1 MKKVIKKAAIG
12 MVAFFVVAASGPV
25 FAAVGDQGVDWSVY
39 NGTYGN
45 FGYGHDKF
53 AFSQIGGTYGGTFVD
68 QATYETQVASAIA
81 QGKRAHTY
89 IYFEVGNSQAVAKAA
104 LDRYLPRIQTPKNSI
119 VALDYESGAAAS
131 ILTGYDSNGKPIYA
145 STPWEIQTNTD
156 AILYGMR
163 RVKAAG
169 YTPMYYSYKPYTLA
183 HVDYKRIIKEFPN
196 SLWIA
201 EYPNYEVTPAP
212 NYSFFPS
219 MDGISVFQ
227 FTSTY
232 VAGGLDGNVDLTGI
246 TDNGYGK
253 QKGQEVKPNTAT
265 PAIENGKEAN
275 EVKGNDVEVGM
286 TVKVN
291 FGAKNY
297 ATGETIPQWVK
308 GQPHK
313 IIQKN
318 GDTVL
323 LDGIMSWLSVHDAE
337 TIDASTSQPTTP
349 AKSYIVKQGD
359 TLSGIASNWGTN
371 WQELARQNSLSNP
384 NMIYTGQVISLTG
397 GQSGATARTYTV
409 RSGDNLSSIAS
420 RLGTTVQ
427 SLVSMNGISNPN
439 LIYAGQT
446 LNY

>member
-1 MKKVIKKAAIG
+1 MKKIIKGAALT
-12 MVAFFVVAASGPV
+12 MVAFFAVAASGPV
-25 FAAVGDQGVDWSVY
+25 FAAVGDQGVDWSKY

-45 FGYGHDKF
+45 FGYAHDKF
-53 AFSQIGGTYGGTFVD
+53 AIAQIGGTYGGTFVD

-89 IYFEVGNSQAVAKAA
+89 IWYQVGGSQEVAKAA
-104 LDRYLPRIQTPKNSI
+104 LDRYLPKIQTPKNSI
-119 VALDYESGAAAS
+119 VALDYESGASWDKQA
-131 ILTGYDSNGKPIYA
+131 
-145 STPWEIQTNTD
+145 NTD

-163 RVKAAG
+163 RIKAAG

-183 HVDYKRIIKEFPN
+183 NVDYKQIIKEFPN

-201 EYPNYEVTPAP
+201 VYPDYNVTPRP
-212 NYSFFPS
+212 NYSFFPT
-219 MDGISVFQ
+219 MEDVGVYQ

-232 VAGGLDGNVDLTGI
+232 IAGGLDGNVDLTGI
-246 TDNGYGK
+246 TDNGYGE
-253 QKGQEVKPNTAT
+253 QKGQEVKPNTVT
-265 PAIENGKEAN
+265 TAIDSGKEAN

-291 FGAKNY
+291 FSATNY

-308 GQPHK
+308 GKPHK

-318 GDTVL
+318 GNTVL
-323 LDGIMSWLSVHDAE
+323 LDGIMSWLSVHNVE
-337 TIDASTSQPTTP
+337 TIDASTSKPATTS
-349 AKSYIVKQGD
+349 KSYIVKQGD
-359 TLSGIASNWGTN
+359 TLSVLASNWGTT

-384 NMIYTGQVISLTG
+384 NMIYTGQVIRFTG
-397 GQSGATARTYTV
+397 GQSGATSRTYTV

-420 RLGTTVQ
+420 RLGTTVR

>member
-1 MKKVIKKAAIG
+1 MKRLIKKSAIG
-12 MVAFFVVAASGPV
+12 MFAFFVVAASGPV
-25 FAAVGDQGVDWSVY
+25 FAASGDQGVDWSKY

-45 FGYGHDKF
+45 FGYAHDKF
-53 AFSQIGGTYGGTFVD
+53 AFSQIGGTYGGSFVD
-68 QATYETQVASAIA
+68 QATYSTQVASAIA

-89 IYFEVGNSQAVAKAA
+89 IWYQVGGSQEVAKAA

-119 VALDYESGAAAS
+119 VALDYEGGASGDKQA
-131 ILTGYDSNGKPIYA
+131 
-145 STPWEIQTNTD
+145 NTD

-169 YTPMYYSYKPYTLA
+169 YTPMYYSDKPYTLA
-183 HVDYKRIIKEFPN
+183 NVNYKQIVKEFPN

-201 EYPNYEVTPAP
+201 AYPNYEVTPVP

-253 QKGQEVKPNTAT
+253 QQGQEVKPDTAT
-265 PAIENGKEAN
+265 PATDDGKDAN
-275 EVKGNDVEVGM
+275 EVTPSEIKEGM
-286 TVKVN
+286 TVTIK
-291 FGAKNY
+291 FSATNY
-297 ATGETIPQWVK
+297 STGQAIPKWVK
-308 GQPHK
+308 ENSYK
-313 IIQKN
+313 VLQKS
-318 GDTVL
+318 GSKVL
-323 LDGIMSWLSVHDAE
+323 LDNIMSWVA
-337 TIDASTSQPTTP
+337 ASDVQALDIGGSSSSSTGNTQTH
-349 AKSYIVKQGD
+349 IVQSGD

-384 NMIYTGQVISLTG
+384 NMIYIGQVIRFTG

-409 RSGDNLSSIAS
+409 QSGDNLSSIAS

-427 SLVSMNGISNPN
+427 SLVSMNGISNSN

>member
-89 IYFEVGNSQAVAKAA
+89 IWYQVGGSQEVAKAA
-104 LDRYLPRIQTPKNSI
+104 LDRYLPKIQTPKNSI
-119 VALDYESGAAAS
+119 VALDYEGGASGNKQA
-131 ILTGYDSNGKPIYA
+131 
-145 STPWEIQTNTD
+145 NTD

-169 YTPMYYSYKPYTLA
+169 YTPMYYSDKPYTLA
-183 HVDYKRIIKEFPN
+183 NVNYKQIIKEFPN

-201 EYPNYEVTPAP
+201 AYPNYEVTPVP

-253 QKGQEVKPNTAT
+253 QQGQVVKPDTAI

-275 EVKGNDVEVGM
+275 EVTPSEIKEGM
-286 TVKVN
+286 TVTIK
-291 FGAKNY
+291 FSATNY
-297 ATGETIPQWVK
+297 STGQAIPKWVK
-308 GQPHK
+308 ENSYK
-313 IIQKN
+313 VLQKSGN
-318 GDTVL
+318 KVL
-323 LDGIMSWLSVHDAE
+323 LDNIMSWVA
-337 TIDASTSQPTTP
+337 ASDVQALDTGGSSSAGNTQTH
-349 AKSYIVKQGD
+349 IVQSGD

-384 NMIYTGQVISLTG
+384 NMIYTCQVIRFTG

-446 LNY
+446 LNF

>member
-1 MKKVIKKAAIG
+1 
-12 MVAFFVVAASGPV
+12 
-25 FAAVGDQGVDWSVY
+25 
-39 NGTYGN
+39 YGN

-89 IYFEVGNSQAVAKAA
+89 IWYQVGGSQEVAKAA
-104 LDRYLPRIQTPKNSI
+104 LDRYLPKIQTPKNSI
-119 VALDYESGAAAS
+119 VALDYEGGASGDKQA
-131 ILTGYDSNGKPIYA
+131 
-145 STPWEIQTNTD
+145 NTD

-169 YTPMYYSYKPYTLA
+169 YTPMYYSDKPYTLA

-201 EYPNYEVTPAP
+201 AYPNYEVTPVP

-253 QKGQEVKPNTAT
+253 QQGQVVKPDTAI

-275 EVKGNDVEVGM
+275 EVTPSEIKEGM
-286 TVKVN
+286 TVTIK
-291 FGAKNY
+291 FSATNY
-297 ATGETIPQWVK
+297 STGQAIPKWVK
-308 GQPHK
+308 ENSYK
-313 IIQKN
+313 VLQKSGN
-318 GDTVL
+318 KVL
-323 LDGIMSWLSVHDAE
+323 LDNIMSWVA
-337 TIDASTSQPTTP
+337 ASDVQALDTGGSSSAGDTQTH
-349 AKSYIVKQGD
+349 IVQSGD
-359 TLSGIASNWGTN
+359 TLSAIASNWGTN

-384 NMIYTGQVISLTG
+384 NMIYTGQVIRFTG
-397 GQSGATARTYTV
+397 GQSGATARSYTV

-446 LNY
+446 LNF